1 MCNKTYL
8 TLVMALGVAQ
18 QAHAAGFIEDS
29 KASLDLRNFYFNQDT
44 RNAKAPSDR
53 EWGQGF
59 ILNYQSG
66 FTQGPIG
73 VGLDVLGLYGLR
85 LDAAGRAG
93 KKGEDHTP
101 GSVFPLDSNGEAV
114 NDYGR
119 LGATAKF
126 RVSQTQLKVGTLLP
140 KLPVLTYNDGR
151 LLPETFE
158 GWQVESKEFEHLNF
172 TVGDIRQVA
181 DRNSSNTQGM
191 SIAGANNPDTGKFS
205 NQFYYGGV
213 DYQAT
218 QQLQLQYYYGGL
230 KDFYQQHFLG
240 LVHQWQLPVGQLKTD
255 LRYFYSTSDGENA
268 SASGRDQGY
277 VSAGY
282 YGQGIGK
289 GEVDNRLWSSLFT
302 YSLQGH
308 SISVGYQQTSGRS
321 DFPHINQD
329 QGRSPYLITN
339 SQVLRFVNA
348 GEDTIMAA
356 YAYDFSTLGLPGL
369 KTSYTYWNG
378 QHIQALNKQNSEWE
392 HDFRIDYVIPQG
404 SLKGLGF
411 TWRSAVL
418 RGNDASD
425 KDENRFIV
433 SYSIPL
439 I

>member
-1 MCNKTYL
+1 
-8 TLVMALGVAQ
+8 
-18 QAHAAGFIEDS
+18 
-29 KASLDLRNFYFNQDT
+29 
-44 RNAKAPSDR
+44 
-53 EWGQGF
+53 
-59 ILNYQSG
+59 
-66 FTQGPIG
+66 
-73 VGLDVLGLYGLR
+73 
-85 LDAAGRAG
+85 
-93 KKGEDHTP
+93 
-101 GSVFPLDSNGEAV
+101 
-114 NDYGR
+114 
-119 LGATAKF
+119 
-126 RVSQTQLKVGTLLP
+126 
-140 KLPVLTYNDGR
+140 
-151 LLPETFE
+151 
-158 GWQVESKEFEHLNF
+158 
-172 TVGDIRQVA
+172 VA

-348 GEDTIMAA
+348 GEDTSMAA

-378 QHIQALNKQNSEWE
+378 QHIQALNTQNSEWE